1 MTVFNFLSYLS
12 TIPNKDS
19 VLYYRDVIITGI
31 YVSKWRVIL
40 STAKHTKKHT
50 TIRDIAD
57 TLIRFNN
64 RKQIPIVLHYK
75 FRYNS
80 FDVIKFKNNYVEL
93 F

>member
-1 MTVFNFLSYLS
+1 MTTFDFLNYLS

-19 VLYYRDVIITGI
+19 LLYYKDVIITGI
-31 YVSKWRVIL
+31 YVSKWRIIL

-50 TIRDIAD
+50 TIRHIAD

-64 RKQIPIVLHYK
+64 RKHLPIVLNYK
-75 FRYNS
+75 FRYNGLNT
-80 FDVIKFKNNYVEL
+80 ITFKNNFVEL

>member
-1 MTVFNFLSYLS
+1 MTVFNFLNCLS
-12 TIPNKDS
+12 TIPNKGSSLCD
-19 VLYYRDVIITGI
+19 RDVIIIGI
-31 YVSKWRVIL
+31 YVSKWRIIL

-50 TIRDIAD
+50 TIRHIVD

-75 FRYNS
+75 FRYNGLNT
-80 FDVIKFKNNYVEL
+80 ITFKNNYVEL